1 MSPLNNNN
9 KSHDR
14 SKDQLDEVRPQEL
27 VSFTHRNPNDENQD
41 DVPDFE
47 KNTMDWLIR
56 RSPLISPEFPSNI
69 PKSIFNIC

>member
-1 MSPLNNNN
+1 MSPLNNNSN

-47 KNTMDWLIR
+47 KNTMD
-56 RSPLISPEFPSNI
+56 
-69 PKSIFNIC
+69 